1 MTNSD
6 VFWGF
11 ARVTAV
17 VVGITEMFFIFVW
30 NPAAVRVGEI
40 IRVYGH
46 SVEATNRDVIWSYIF
61 PIFYGFGAVI
71 VCTVFVAI
79 VDLLWKLFIQATWI
93 D

>member
-11 ARVTAV
+11 TKVTTV
-17 VVGITEMFFIFVW
+17 VVVITEMFFLFVW

-61 PIFYGFGAVI
+61 PIAYGIGTII
-71 VCTVFVAI
+71 VCTVFVA
-79 VDLLWKLFIQATWI
+79 VFDLLWRLFIQLTWI